1 MADASAASLHAFVT
15 DQVEPGARVI
25 TDGWL
30 GRLPRVGEAR
40 LRPRPA
46 QPDGRPDGRGRPQRT
61 PSRGAPGRAS
71 LGKRWLLGT
80 HQGSVGD
87 AARGRLPER
96 VRVPLQ
102 PPRCITNCI
111 SAARRPSRWST
122 RCDRCSTGKCS
133 TAETSMCT
141 SVAGRYRARGALEP
155 LQCDSWFH
163 SRAGAWRYHLHRWSA
178 RFRHPTDARALLR
191 VLVVGKEVDSHELLR
206 TL

>member
-46 QPDGRPDGRGRPQRT
+46 QPDGRPDGRDDPQRT

-102 PPRCITNCI
+102 PPPLPQPRDGVL
-111 SAARRPSRWST
+111 SGARMRRGPRPRAPAGT
-122 RCDRCSTGKCS
+122 R
-133 TAETSMCT
+133 
-141 SVAGRYRARGALEP
+141 
-155 LQCDSWFH
+155 
-163 SRAGAWRYHLHRWSA
+163 RAG
-178 RFRHPTDARALLR
+178 TALR
-191 VLVVGKEVDSHELLR
+191 R
-206 TL
+206 TAHGEQ